1 METITTR
8 FASLTDAVTVPDGGF
23 TVEPATGRDVTGG
36 YAVSVHPECER
47 VIATPSEADLA
58 TYVIDHAPTLSQP
71 GRRFGGWHDP
81 DTGLVHLDVSLV
93 VESLDEAL
101 ALARDN
107 NQLAVF
113 DLTMLASISVR
124 VPSAV

>member
-1 METITTR
+1 MITTR
-8 FASLTDAVTVPDGGF
+8 FVSLADAVTVPDGGF
-23 TVEPATGRDVTGG
+23 TVEPVTGRDVTRG

-47 VIATPSEADLA
+47 MIVTPSEADLV

-71 GRRFGGWHDP
+71 GRRFGGWHNP

-113 DLTMLASISVR
+113 DFATLASIPIR